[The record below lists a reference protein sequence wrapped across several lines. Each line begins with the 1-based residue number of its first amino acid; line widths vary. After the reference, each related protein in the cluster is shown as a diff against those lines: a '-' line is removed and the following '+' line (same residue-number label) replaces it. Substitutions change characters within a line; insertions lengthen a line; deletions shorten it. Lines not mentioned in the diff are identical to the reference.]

1 MSQTALASALE
12 LRDVAVHY
20 GDLLALDVT
29 ELRVEP
35 GRVCGLI
42 GMNGA
47 GKSTLFKVALGAVRA
62 DRGTV
67 RLGGLPPEQARR
79 RGLVASV
86 PQSDDIDPR
95 FPVTVGDVVMMGRYG
110 RLGLT
115 RRPRP
120 TDRDAVASA
129 LARVELG
136 GLADRP
142 IGTLSGGQR
151 KRTFVARALAQ
162 DARILLL
169 DEPFAGVDRRSERL
183 IVRLLRELAEDGRSV
198 IVATHD
204 LHALPPLADEAIL
217 LLGRVLLHAPTAEVL
232 KPENLARAF
241 GLGTEREGDLA

>member
-86 PQSDDIDPR
+86 PQSDDIDP
-95 FPVTVGDVVMMGRYG
+95 
-110 RLGLT
+110 
-115 RRPRP
+115 
-120 TDRDAVASA
+120 
-129 LARVELG
+129 
-136 GLADRP
+136 
-142 IGTLSGGQR
+142 
-151 KRTFVARALAQ
+151 
-162 DARILLL
+162 
-169 DEPFAGVDRRSERL
+169 
-183 IVRLLRELAEDGRSV
+183 
-198 IVATHD
+198 
-204 LHALPPLADEAIL
+204 
-217 LLGRVLLHAPTAEVL
+217 
-232 KPENLARAF
+232 
-241 GLGTEREGDLA
+241 

>member
-47 GKSTLFKVALGAVRA
+47 GKSTLFKVAL
-62 DRGTV
+62 
-67 RLGGLPPEQARR
+67 EQARR

-204 LHALPPLADEAIL
+204 LHALPTLADEAIL

>member
-1 MSQTALASALE
+1 MRIDDTDRRLLRRLLADPGLSAGALAE
-12 LRDVAVHY
+12 LA
-20 GDLLALDVT
+20 G
-29 ELRVEP
+29 VE
-35 GRVCGLI
+35 
-42 GMNGA
+42 
-47 GKSTLFKVALGAVRA
+47 
-62 DRGTV
+62 
-67 RLGGLPPEQARR
+67 
-79 RGLVASV
+79 
-86 PQSDDIDPR
+86 
-95 FPVTVGDVVMMGRYG
+95 DVVMMGRYG

-151 KRTFVARALAQ
+151 KRTFVARAL
-162 DARILLL
+162 
-169 DEPFAGVDRRSERL
+169 
-183 IVRLLRELAEDGRSV
+183 
-198 IVATHD
+198 VATHD
-204 LHALPPLADEAIL
+204 LHALPTLADEAIL